1 MPGFYFCGLFFERKY
16 SKRHFI
22 LFFKAQKMQ
31 KSQLAQLI
39 QSFSG
44 QEKREILK
52 FLRSPY
58 FNVREDVIQLFDWFC
73 AEKTP
78 DKTKAK
84 AQLSDAD
91 PLSDQSLQLRMTYLM
106 RLLEQ
111 YLAQKEFDG
120 NVIQQNISV
129 AISLRKR
136 GLLVPFERQKKWVQK
151 SLESQPMRDVEYYA
165 SKFRLHWETH
175 QLGSIVEPTNTE
187 HLQAASAAADIVY
200 VAQKLRLICLNAA
213 QQAVYRADFQ
223 SSWESEVVQF
233 AEHNFA
239 AEIPVIAIYLHCYR
253 MLRSPEEEQHFQ
265 QFKQMLLR
273 SLDLFSPDEN
283 RSLFIWAINYCVRR
297 LNLGEKR
304 FFQEVTDLY
313 KPGIEQGI
321 LLENDEISPY
331 TYYNIVAAGLQTG
344 DLEWVQFFIF
354 QYKNALKKQYRE
366 SAFSFNLA
374 RLEYAQKHFDAV
386 LELLQQ
392 VNYRDTL
399 VNLAAKTL
407 LLKTWYELD
416 EMETLQSHLDA
427 MRNYIHRKRVLGYHR
442 NNSLNIIKYTD
453 KLLNINWHEKNEVEK
468 LREAILKEEHLTER
482 EWLLEKMG

>member
-1 MPGFYFCGLFFERKY
+1 
-16 SKRHFI
+16 
-22 LFFKAQKMQ
+22 MQ

-73 AEKTP
+73 TEKTP
-78 DKTKAK
+78 DKERAK

-91 PLSDQSLQLRMTYLM
+91 PLSDQALQLRMTYLM

-120 NVIQQNISV
+120 NEIQQNISV

-151 SLESQPMRDVEYYA
+151 SLESQPMRDVQYYE

-233 AEHNFA
+233 AEKNFA
-239 AEIPVIAIYLHCYR
+239 AEIPVIAIYLHCY
-253 MLRSPEEEQHFQ
+253 
-265 QFKQMLLR
+265 
-273 SLDLFSPDEN
+273 
-283 RSLFIWAINYCVRR
+283 
-297 LNLGEKR
+297 
-304 FFQEVTDLY
+304 
-313 KPGIEQGI
+313 
-321 LLENDEISPY
+321 
-331 TYYNIVAAGLQTG
+331 
-344 DLEWVQFFIF
+344 
-354 QYKNALKKQYRE
+354 
-366 SAFSFNLA
+366 
-374 RLEYAQKHFDAV
+374 
-386 LELLQQ
+386 
-392 VNYRDTL
+392 
-399 VNLAAKTL
+399 
-407 LLKTWYELD
+407 
-416 EMETLQSHLDA
+416 
-427 MRNYIHRKRVLGYHR
+427 
-442 NNSLNIIKYTD
+442 
-453 KLLNINWHEKNEVEK
+453 
-468 LREAILKEEHLTER
+468 
-482 EWLLEKMG
+482 